1 MLRRSEYIAA
11 LVAGL
16 LLAVFALPAR
26 ADDPPTT
33 QPAAAPAARRRPHTN
48 KKKDP
53 APPLVLPPLP
63 AGPLQQVPLPQLP
76 ESAPQV
82 TYQNGLLTI
91 LAQNATL
98 GEILKQVKQL
108 TGASIDLPANGA
120 PERVVTQI
128 GPGAPRD
135 VLAVL
140 LNGSQFNYVML
151 GSTTNPSAIES
162 ILLTPKPNGEGQGAA
177 GALQQNAQALNPMV
191 PQPVQP
197 FRQQVIASAPPQAQ
211 PQPDPA
217 AEADDTNGDEADDN
231 SADDSDQAQP
241 AQPAV
246 VQPGAPTPFGQQPA
260 DPNQPNAGPKTPEQ
274 LLQMMRQ
281 GQQPSMGPPGVIPAP
296 QPPPQQ

>member
-1 MLRRSEYIAA
+1 MLRRSKYIVS
-11 LVAGL
+11 LVTAL
-16 LLAVFALPAR
+16 LLAAFVLPAR
-26 ADDPPTT
+26 ADDPPASPGT
-33 QPAAAPAARRRPHTN
+33 APAVGHRTH
-48 KKKDP
+48 KKKD

-98 GEILKQVKQL
+98 GEILKQVKKL

-120 PERVVTQI
+120 PERVVTEI

-140 LNGSQFNYVML
+140 LNGTQFNYVML
-151 GSTTNPSAIES
+151 GSTSNPSAVES
-162 ILLTPKPNGEGQGAA
+162 ISLTPKPGSVDGQATG
-177 GALQQNAQALNPMV
+177 GGFQQSAQAMNPAV

-197 FRQQVIASAPPQAQ
+197 FRQQMIASAPPQ
-211 PQPDPA
+211 PEA
-217 AEADDTNGDEADDN
+217 AADSDDNTGDEADD
-231 SADDSDQAQP
+231 STADDSDQAQP
-241 AQPAV
+241 AQPGV
-246 VQPGAPTPFGQQPA
+246 PQPAANAPFGQPG

-281 GQQPSMGPPGVIPAP
+281 GQQPNMEPPGMIPAP
-296 QPPPQQ
+296 TPPQQ

>member
-1 MLRRSEYIAA
+1 MLRRSKCIAT
-11 LVAGL
+11 LIAGL
-16 LLAVFALPAR
+16 LLAAFVLPAR
-26 ADDPPTT
+26 ADDPPAA
-33 QPAAAPAARRRPHTN
+33 QPATAPAVHHRPR
-48 KKKDP
+48 KKK
-53 APPLVLPPLP
+53 AQPPLVLPPLP

-82 TYQNGLLTI
+82 TYESGLLTI

-98 GEILKQVKQL
+98 GEILKQVKKL

-151 GSTTNPSAIES
+151 GSTSNPSAIES
-162 ILLTPKPNGEGQGAA
+162 ILLTPKPGSGDSQPAA
-177 GALQQNAQALNPMV
+177 GGFQQNAQAMNPVV

-197 FRQQVIASAPPQAQ
+197 FRQQMIAAAPPQ
-211 PQPDPA
+211 P
-217 AEADDTNGDEADDN
+217 EAVADSDDNTGDEAEDKD
-231 SADDSDQAQP
+231 DDSDQAEPQP
-241 AQPAV
+241 AQPTIA
-246 VQPGAPTPFGQQPA
+246 QPAGNNPFGQSG

-281 GQQPSMGPPGVIPAP
+281 GQQPNIGPPGMIPAP
-296 QPPPQQ
+296 TPPPQQ

>member
-1 MLRRSEYIAA
+1 MLHRSKCFSW

-16 LLAVFALPAR
+16 LLAPPAMLAR
-26 ADDPPTT
+26 ADDPPAA
-33 QPAAAPAARRRPHTN
+33 QPVTAPAVRHRPH

-53 APPLVLPPLP
+53 PPLVLPPLP

-98 GEILKQVKQL
+98 GEILKQVKKL
-108 TGASIDLPANGA
+108 TGASIDLPVNGA
-120 PERVVTQI
+120 PERVVTEI

-151 GSTTNPSAIES
+151 GSTSNPSAIES
-162 ILLTPKPNGEGQGAA
+162 ILLTPKPGSGDGQSAA
-177 GALQQNAQALNPMV
+177 GGFQQNAQAMNPAV

-197 FRQQVIASAPPQAQ
+197 FRQQMIASAPPQ
-211 PQPDPA
+211 P
-217 AEADDTNGDEADDN
+217 EADADSDDNNTGDEADDSN
-231 SADDSDQAQP
+231 ADDSDQAQP
-241 AQPAV
+241 AQPGVA
-246 VQPGAPTPFGQQPA
+246 QPGINNPLGQPG

-281 GQQPSMGPPGVIPAP
+281 GQQPNMEPPGRIPAP
-296 QPPPQQ
+296 TPPPQQ

>member
-1 MLRRSEYIAA
+1 MLRRSNC
-11 LVAGL
+11 LSWLFAGL
-16 LLAVFALPAR
+16 SLAAFVLPAR
-26 ADDPPTT
+26 ADDPSTAQSVT
-33 QPAAAPAARRRPHTN
+33 APPVRHRPH

-53 APPLVLPPLP
+53 PPLVLPPLP

-98 GEILKQVKQL
+98 GEILKQVKKL

-120 PERVVTQI
+120 PERVVTEI

-140 LNGSQFNYVML
+140 LNGTQFNYVML
-151 GSTTNPSAIES
+151 GSISNPSAIES
-162 ILLTPKPNGEGQGAA
+162 ILLTPKPGSGEVQATGG
-177 GALQQNAQALNPMV
+177 GFQQSTQAMNPAV

-197 FRQQVIASAPPQAQ
+197 FRQRVIASAPP
-211 PQPDPA
+211 PEA
-217 AEADDTNGDEADDN
+217 AADDDNTGDEADDN
-231 SADDSDQAQP
+231 STADDSDQEQP
-241 AQPAV
+241 AQPPVAQPPGSNQFG
-246 VQPGAPTPFGQQPA
+246 QPG

-281 GQQPSMGPPGVIPAP
+281 GQQPNLGPPGMIPAP
-296 QPPPQQ
+296 TPPPQQ

>member
-1 MLRRSEYIAA
+1 MLRRSKYIVS
-11 LVAGL
+11 LVAAL
-16 LLAVFALPAR
+16 LLAAFVSPAR
-26 ADDPPTT
+26 ADDPPAS
-33 QPAAAPAARRRPHTN
+33 QPGTAPAVRHRTH
-48 KKKDP
+48 KKKD

-120 PERVVTQI
+120 PERVVTEI

-140 LNGSQFNYVML
+140 LNGTQFNYVML
-151 GSTTNPSAIES
+151 GSTSNPSAVES
-162 ILLTPKPNGEGQGAA
+162 ILLTPKPGSVDGQATG
-177 GALQQNAQALNPMV
+177 GGFQQSTQAMNPAV

-197 FRQQVIASAPPQAQ
+197 FRQQVLASAPPQ
-211 PQPDPA
+211 PEA
-217 AEADDTNGDEADDN
+217 AADGDDNTGDETDD
-231 SADDSDQAQP
+231 STADDSDQSQPVQPGVAQP
-241 AQPAV
+241 AAN
-246 VQPGAPTPFGQQPA
+246 APFGQPT
-260 DPNQPNAGPKTPEQ
+260 DPNQPNAGPRTPEQ

-281 GQQPSMGPPGVIPAP
+281 GQQPDMGPPGMIPAP
-296 QPPPQQ
+296 TPPQ

>member
-1 MLRRSEYIAA
+1 MAS
-11 LVAGL
+11 LVARL
-16 LLAVFALPAR
+16 LLAVFVLPAR
-26 ADDPPTT
+26 ADDAPAT
-33 QPAAAPAARRRPHTN
+33 QPGTAPAVHHRPH
-48 KKKDP
+48 KKKDS
-53 APPLVLPPLP
+53 PPLVLPPLP

-98 GEILKQVKQL
+98 GEILKQVKKL

-120 PERVVTQI
+120 PERVVTEI

-140 LNGSQFNYVML
+140 LNGTQFNYVML
-151 GSTTNPSAIES
+151 GSTSNPSAVES
-162 ILLTPKPNGEGQGAA
+162 ILLTPKPGSGEVQATGG
-177 GALQQNAQALNPMV
+177 GFQQNAQAMNPAV

-197 FRQQVIASAPPQAQ
+197 FRQQMIAAAPPQ
-211 PQPDPA
+211 PEA
-217 AEADDTNGDEADDN
+217 AADADDNTGDEADD
-231 SADDSDQAQP
+231 STADDSDQAPPVQP
-241 AQPAV
+241 GVAQPA
-246 VQPGAPTPFGQQPA
+246 PLGQSG

-281 GQQPSMGPPGVIPAP
+281 GQQPNMEPPGMIPAP
-296 QPPPQQ
+296 TPPPQQ

>member
-1 MLRRSEYIAA
+1 MLRRSIYIVS
-11 LVAGL
+11 LVAAL
-16 LLAVFALPAR
+16 LLAAVALPAR
-26 ADDPPTT
+26 ADDPPAT
-33 QPAAAPAARRRPHTN
+33 QPGTAPTVHHRPH
-48 KKKDP
+48 KKKDS
-53 APPLVLPPLP
+53 PPVVLPPLP

-98 GEILKQVKQL
+98 GEILKQVKKL

-120 PERVVTQI
+120 PERVVTEI

-140 LNGSQFNYVML
+140 LNGTQFNYVML
-151 GSTTNPSAIES
+151 GSTSNPSAVES
-162 ILLTPKPNGEGQGAA
+162 ILLTPKPGSGEVQATGG
-177 GALQQNAQALNPMV
+177 GFQQNAQAMNPAV

-197 FRQQVIASAPPQAQ
+197 FRQQMLASAPQ
-211 PQPDPA
+211 PPEA
-217 AEADDTNGDEADDN
+217 AADSDENTGDEADDSN
-231 SADDSDQAQP
+231 ADDSDQAQP

-246 VQPGAPTPFGQQPA
+246 AQPAVNTPFGQPS

-281 GQQPSMGPPGVIPAP
+281 GQQPNMEPPGMIPAP
-296 QPPPQQ
+296 TPPPQQ